1 MSSEHALSV
10 LAPVLELAPA
20 PAPSIAP
27 ARARSLQEERRSAVA
42 MTMAVAM
49 PMTVA
54 MSMAGAVLSR
64 SALSLRRVLLVLW
77 CWLQLIAMLFCLL
90 VLWKSASRLSLR
102 LRRRSLLLRRQGTKH
117 YRVQR
122 RRQRSSS
129 GAACQV
135 APLYQL
141 LGACFIAGVIG
152 AISRWWQRVMLCLL
166 IWGMSSYGSYVWA
179 LPVST
184 SVGLGQFWEAGRLD
198 YVYGGSEVA
207 AFVNTPE
214 QIQLQLVLCAHNE
227 AAPYRLTV
235 LLPHNPAA
243 SGIIPVKL
251 QVDGVTT
258 PVYAEIVDNSLEFQ
272 VGTNFLITLPDSPT
286 FVMEFTKEDAAY
298 LKIPRQVQ
306 FPMERAALALEQVA
320 KSCTILC
327 QSQDFSCH
335 QPLIAGILWPRSGFN
350 TVATLAALQRY
361 QQHDAVEQGQQETA
375 QSTTTTT
382 TTTTPASTEQATNA
396 PLEVI
401 DLDALCL
408 RWPQDSTQNT
418 ENGKN
423 SRLQKHLLNERRSMV
438 SGLVSSIQAQ
448 ESMPSFV
455 LTQKCRAALDQV
467 YERTGKDALSFL
479 HELFYKPSGHYQQ
492 YMRLW
497 NGVVIDTAH
506 WELLQ
511 PEPQIK
517 DFDYYLALFSLFS
530 NTAITQYP
538 QSYYD
543 ILKSR
548 EDPSSFIY
556 GIENRYELETVKYY
570 AVLARRINTSLSL
583 KRNVSKALMAWGEFY
598 QEFTMALP
606 PIAKAQALRPVI
618 YRQML
623 MRIWRLAGYPETLH
637 LRPENSF
644 VHGSEGKTTTNELLE
659 ARCSV
664 FEGNNGDQFFFASP
678 ACVQAISLDL
688 RNLGLSG
695 APLQEVVKR
704 WDEFATAWQQSVFYL
719 PNDEDVIGEHP
730 RSGLALA
737 LLSIYKTYG
746 FGDYFLLRKC
756 LSSRDSDICAYDAD
770 LNYDVYQSELRKTIA
785 ALSTV
790 SGKDARSLSDLN
802 KLWSRYYD
810 SLCAYTNGLAKAGKI
825 EAWRALFVQAVAST
839 LQSETVLNAM
849 FARQYGID
857 LTKEGELE

>member
-1 MSSEHALSV
+1 MSSEYALS
-10 LAPVLELAPA
+10 APA
-20 PAPSIAP
+20 SALAPSIAP
-27 ARARSLQEERRSAVA
+27 ARARSLQEETRSAVA
-42 MTMAVAM
+42 MSMAM
-49 PMTVA
+49 PMAV
-54 MSMAGAVLSR
+54 AGAVLSL
-64 SALSLRRVLLVLW
+64 SALPLRRVLLVL
-77 CWLQLIAMLFCLL
+77 CFWLQLSAMLLCLL
-90 VLWKSASRLSLR
+90 VLWKNAGRLSLR
-102 LRRRSLLLRRQGTKH
+102 MRRRSLLLRRQGTKH
-117 YRVQR
+117 YRLLR
-122 RRQRSSS
+122 RRQLSSS
-129 GAACQV
+129 GATCHVV
-135 APLYQL
+135 AHYQL
-141 LGACFIAGVIG
+141 LGACVIAGVMG
-152 AISRWWQRVMLCLL
+152 AISRLWQRVVLCLL
-166 IWGMSSYGSYVWA
+166 LWGMSSYGSYVWA

-258 PVYAEIVDNSLEFQ
+258 PVYAEIVGNSLEFQ

-361 QQHDAVEQGQQETA
+361 QQQDAVAAKAQGQQDTA
-375 QSTTTTT
+375 QSAT
-382 TTTTPASTEQATNA
+382 TTTTPDTTEQAYTS

-408 RWPQDSTQNT
+408 RWPQDSTLNT
-418 ENGKN
+418 ANGKN
-423 SRLQKHLLNERRSMV
+423 SRWQKQLLNERRSMV

-479 HELFYKPSGHYQQ
+479 HELFYQPSGHYQQ

-570 AVLARRINTSLSL
+570 AVLARRINSSLSL

-802 KLWSRYYD
+802 KLWSRYYE
-810 SLCAYTNGLAKAGKI
+810 SLCAYTNGLAQAGKI

-857 LTKEGELE
+857 LTKEGDLE